1 MSTASEA
8 RVLCAPH
15 TQIVDVLEKG
25 YQERKVADGLSDAGA
40 LVELFLSDRRSW
52 TIVFTI
58 PGGQSCVLSGGEAWE
73 TLTPTKP
80 SKES

>member
-1 MSTASEA
+1 MPAASEA
-8 RVLCAPH
+8 RMLCAPH
-15 TQIVDVLEKG
+15 AQIVEVLEKD

-58 PGGQSCVLSGGEAWE
+58 PGGPSCVLSTGEAWE
-73 TLTPTKP
+73 IFWPAKP
-80 SKES
+80 SDES